1 MNKTQLKRHLTL
13 LLKDLTKVNQRMNK
27 IAYKLKIDQHEGVQS
42 ALNDVKT
49 LLQLMEKDNVDPKV

>member
-1 MNKTQLKRHLTL
+1 MNKVQLKRHLTL

-27 IAYKLKIDQHEGVQS
+27 IADKLNIDQHEGVQS

-49 LLQLMEKDNVDPKV
+49 LLEIMEKDNDQG

>member
-1 MNKTQLKRHLTL
+1 MNKVQLKRHLTL

-27 IAYKLKIDQHEGVQS
+27 IADKLNIDKHEGIES

-49 LLQLMEKDNVDPKV
+49 LLELMEKDNDQG

>member
-1 MNKTQLKRHLTL
+1 MTKDSLRKQLQF

-27 IAYKLKIDQHEGVQS
+27 IADKLNIDKHEGVTS

-49 LLQLMEKDNVDPKV
+49 LLELMEKDNVPTEV